1 MSTKI
6 YFAYRMPVK
15 LFRDSFLPV
24 FRKAIFDTAAAFVRE
39 RMPLVKVS
47 ALREE
52 WKSVKSYT
60 PKLTYAKFMKERGDA
75 ARVCVILKALSE
87 ASRSK
92 LRTFEDIDC
101 SLNVWIY
108 RGKIYVM
115 MYGESFLWEKFKP
128 PARVEEYAY
137 WNNTDGPDNV
147 SRKAW
152 HARSKVW
159 NKVCL
164 DESWDSSR
172 MVHDV
177 INCHKE
183 IGLYEL
189 ASRLVKQDQIFM
201 ALRF

>member
-6 YFAYRMPVK
+6 YYAYRMPVK
-15 LFRDSFLPV
+15 LFRETFLPR
-24 FRKAIFDTAAAFVRE
+24 FREAIFTAAADFIRE
-39 RMPLVKVS
+39 RMPLVKKS

-52 WKSVKSYT
+52 WRAVKSYV
-60 PKLTYAKFMKERGDA
+60 PKLTFTKFLQERGDS
-75 ARVCVILKALSE
+75 ARVSVILKALKESSE
-87 ASRSK
+87 SK
-92 LRTFEDIDC
+92 LRSFEDIDC

-108 RGKIYVM
+108 RGKVYVM
-115 MYGESFLWEKFKP
+115 MYGESYLWEKFKQP
-128 PARVEEYAY
+128 KGIEEYAY

-147 SRKAW
+147 SRRAW

-164 DESWDSSR
+164 DTDWDSSR

-183 IGLYEL
+183 IGLYHVVQK
-189 ASRLVKQDQIFM
+189 LVAEDQIYM
-201 ALRF
+201 ALRI